1 MILETLASALIGLL
15 GTSLTTYSNYKM
27 EKLKA
32 DNERK
37 KMELENKL
45 MISEAEANIRL
56 AETVA
61 EGRVDEIEA
70 QAFAQS
76 QVAGQRKAL
85 PENWVSILLDRTGWE
100 RFFTIPVG
108 IILLFFLGTGDAIQH
123 LMRSFL
129 TLYSLGIATWVTW
142 KSYDIMVACG
152 VPFPNAGEAWTTACE
167 TAYLLAVMMVT
178 WWFGDRRV
186 VKNLSHMKKGQ

>member
-1 MILETLASALIGLL
+1 MILETLASALLGLL

-32 DNERK
+32 ENERK
-37 KMELENKL
+37 KMELETKM

-61 EGRVDEIEA
+61 AGKVDEIEA
-70 QAFAQS
+70 QAWANSQS
-76 QVAGQRKAL
+76 AGQQKAL
-85 PENWVSILLDRTGWE
+85 PAEWVNVLLNRDGWE
-100 RFFTIPVG
+100 RFFTIPVAL
-108 IILLFFLGTGDAIQH
+108 ILLFLLGIGDAIQH

-142 KSYDIMVACG
+142 KSYDIIMACG
-152 VPFPNAGEAWTTACE
+152 VPFPNPGEAWTTACE
-167 TAYLLAVMMVT
+167 TAYLLAVMMTT

-186 VKNLSHMKKGQ
+186 VKNLSHMKKGS